1 MPEQALLLADDVA
14 IYQCNERDGS
24 INRLRSFEG
33 IPSDQNLLNDW
44 LRTGN
49 ELFDKLLEL
58 EEAI

>member
-1 MPEQALLLADDVA
+1 LADDVA

-24 INRLRSFEG
+24 ISRLRSFEG